1 MKRIILLAM
10 ILILLTSCIVIEE
23 VPSEEAQA
31 KEVVVKEVIK
41 EAEEEPV
48 KEVKQVVKIEKNLP
62 LENPIPSFL
71 SELPEGYW
79 YYTVN
84 NKIEA
89 KVYGDWRASMWREV
103 SRRWDLAKWNP
114 STKEVYVLF
123 GEISDYGLSKVRGNG
138 TGKIDEMH
146 MAYMKIPM
154 DAYPYSP
161 VDWMKMFENK
171 VPSKKD
177 VSEQVLHV
185 EDRYYSSNLSLI
197 FEKENGEGVILR
209 FDNKYRVPVVVE
221 RTFEG
226 APVERIQ
233 YKFDT
238 VVYDDLNR
246 RTKQITKEMVE
257 MPEEYVVLTEDEA
270 RAYVKGEY
278 FRDPLHVNPIIVL
291 ENVKEVFE
299 YREGMPEA
307 TY

>member
-23 VPSEEAQA
+23 APTKEEPV
-31 KEVVVKEVIK
+31 KEEVVVKEVVK
-41 EAEEEPV
+41 EVEKEP
-48 KEVKQVVKIEKNLP
+48 EVKQVIKIEKNLP

-79 YYTVN
+79 YYNVN
-84 NKIEA
+84 NKIQA
-89 KVYGDWRASMWREV
+89 KVFNDWRSSSWDEV
-103 SRRWDLAKWNP
+103 TRKWDLAKWNP

-123 GEISDYGLSKVRGNG
+123 GQISDYGLSKVRGNG

-154 DAYPYSP
+154 EAYPYSP
-161 VDWMKMFENK
+161 VDWLHMFKNE
-171 VPSKKD
+171 VPAKKD

-246 RTKQITKEMVE
+246 RTKQIKKEMVQ
-257 MPEEYVVLTEDEA
+257 MPEEYIVLTEEEA

-278 FRDPLHVNPIIVL
+278 FRDPLHTNPVIVL

>member
-1 MKRIILLAM
+1 MKKILVLAM
-10 ILILLTSCIVIEE
+10 MLILLTSCIVVEE
-23 VPSEEAQA
+23 APSEEEPV
-31 KEVVVKEVIK
+31 KEVVVKEVVK
-41 EAEEEPV
+41 EAEKEP
-48 KEVKQVVKIEKNLP
+48 EVKQVIKIEKNLP
-62 LENPIPSFL
+62 LENPIPAFL
-71 SELPEGYW
+71 DALPEGYW

-89 KVYGDWRASMWREV
+89 KVFNDWRASMWREV
-103 SRRWDLAKWNP
+103 SRKWDLAKWNP
-114 STKEVYVLF
+114 ETKEVYVLF

-138 TGKIDEMH
+138 TGSIDETH

-154 DAYPYSP
+154 EAYPYSP
-161 VDWMKMFENK
+161 VDWMEMFSNG
-171 VPSKKD
+171 VPAKKD
-177 VSEQVLHV
+177 TAEQVLHV

-226 APVERIQ
+226 ATVERIQ

-238 VVYDDLNR
+238 VVYDDLNK

-257 MPEEYVVLTEDEA
+257 MPEEFIVFTEEEA

-278 FRDPLHVNPIIVL
+278 FRDPLQVNPIIVL
-291 ENVKEVFE
+291 EQVKQVFA
-299 YREGMPEA
+299 YREGMPKA